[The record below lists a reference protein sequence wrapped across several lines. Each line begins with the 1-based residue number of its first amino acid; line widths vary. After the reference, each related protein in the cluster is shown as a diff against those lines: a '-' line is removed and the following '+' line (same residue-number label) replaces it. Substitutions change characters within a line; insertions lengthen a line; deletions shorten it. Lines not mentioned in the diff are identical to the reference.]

1 MSLSIHDI
9 HAQLTQRY
17 ADDDGVRV
25 ELIEGLT
32 PAVMVELEEYG
43 DLDIIVASSGEQIVV
58 STILVP
64 ASQVKDV
71 AGLNAA
77 CMRLNPINPL
87 SNLGITTD
95 ADGVENY
102 VVFGELSTR
111 SGIDAIDEEIQAL
124 AANTIDA
131 VEALRPYFA

>member
-1 MSLSIHDI
+1 MSLSIFDI
-9 HAQLTQRY
+9 HQQLAARH
-17 ADDDGVRV
+17 AGHDGVSI
-25 ELIEGLT
+25 ELIHGLT
-32 PAVMVELEEYG
+32 PAVMIELEEFG
-43 DLDIIVASSGEQIVV
+43 DLDIILAVSGEQIVV

-64 ASQVKDV
+64 AAQVKDV
-71 AGLNAA
+71 AGLDAA

-95 ADGVENY
+95 ADGNENY
-102 VVFGELSTR
+102 VVFGELSTN

-131 VEALRPYFA
+131 VEALRPYFD

>member
-9 HAQLTQRY
+9 HDQLIQRY

-25 ELIEGLT
+25 DLIQGLT

-43 DLDIIVASSGEQIVV
+43 DLDIIIAVSGEQIVV

-95 ADGVENY
+95 AEGVENY

-111 SGIDAIDEEIQAL
+111 SGMDAIDEEIQAL

-131 VEALRPYFA
+131 VEALRPYFD

>member
-9 HAQLTQRY
+9 HAQLGQRH
-17 ADDDGVRV
+17 AGNEGVRV

-32 PAVMVELEEYG
+32 PAVRVELQEFG
-43 DLDIIVASSGEQIVV
+43 DLDIIIAVSGEQIVV

-64 ASQVKDV
+64 ASEVSDV
-71 AGLNAA
+71 AGLDAA

-95 ADGVENY
+95 SNGVENY

-131 VEALRPYFA
+131 VEALRPYFV